1 MSLRYTCLMGVRRKK
16 LGKEKIS
23 VQIRQGPLK
32 SYIIYAKARRT
43 SQVFP
48 GVIRTKM
55 KEQIQMI
62 RERKGRRSAQ
72 YKFQIKYNFFKALI
86 YLKEYQWHK
95 RMHFKGCIFSAKIG
109 ERFQRIQTEKISSQ
123 SFNL

>member
-1 MSLRYTCLMGVRRKK
+1 MPK
-16 LGKEKIS
+16 LE
-23 VQIRQGPLK
+23 
-32 SYIIYAKARRT
+32 RT

-62 RERKGRRSAQ
+62 RREREEEVLIPE
-72 YKFQIKYNFFKALI
+72 FQIKYNFFKALI

-95 RMHFKGCIFSAKIG
+95 RMHFKGFIFSAKIG
-109 ERFQRIQTEKISSQ
+109 EQFQSKDSNRKDIISVLQSLKIPL
-123 SFNL
+123 N